1 MAVKKLS
8 VAVLMGGRSDE
19 HDVSRAS
26 GWAVLTQ
33 LPIDAFEAWP
43 VLLGRDGRWR
53 FPSLEA
59 ADPEAVVVP
68 EAEAAGDPGLALPEG
83 IRALLDRAPDVVFIA
98 MHGPEGEDGKIQSLL
113 DLMDLPYVGSDAYA
127 SSLAMNKPLTKAVYR
142 AFDIPVADDQLLRR
156 ADWERDPVSLEAE
169 LRRRFAP
176 PWVLKTP
183 KLGSS
188 VGLTIVPADGDLT
201 QELSRLF
208 VLDSDVLA
216 EEFVAGRELTCG
228 VLDSPALG
236 PTRPLPILE
245 ITPVESPFFDYH
257 AKYTP
262 GAAREICPALVD
274 DSVRDRVWALGMTA
288 HQVLG
293 CRSMSR
299 TDFILASDGGLVTLE
314 TNTIPGLTRTS
325 LLPQQAAAAGL
336 SFADL
341 VAGLTLGAYELAHGK
356 GQGNTLDKATP

>member
-1 MAVKKLS
+1 MDAKNLS
-8 VAVLMGGRSDE
+8 VAVLMGGRSGE

-26 GWAVLTQ
+26 GWAVVTQ
-33 LPIDAFEAWP
+33 LPVDGFEAWP
-43 VLLGRDGRWR
+43 VVLGRDGLWR
-53 FPSLEA
+53 FPDSDS
-59 ADPEAVVVP
+59 ADPEVDLG
-68 EAEAAGDPGLALPEG
+68 EEEGLALPEG
-83 IRALLDRAPDVVFIA
+83 IRRLLDRAPDVVFIA

-113 DLMDLPYVGSDAYA
+113 DLLGVPYVGSDAYA

-142 AFDIPVADDQLLRR
+142 AHDLPVADDETLHR
-156 ADWERDPVSLEAE
+156 ADWARDPTAVEAA
-169 LRRRFAP
+169 LRARFAP

-188 VGLTIVPADGDLT
+188 VGLSIVSEDGDLAG
-201 QELSRLF
+201 ELGRLF
-208 VLDSDVLA
+208 GLDALLLA
-216 EEFVAGRELTCG
+216 EEFVAGRELTCA
-228 VLDSPALG
+228 VLDTPALG

-245 ITPVESPFFDYH
+245 IIPVESPYFDYH

-262 GAAREICPALVD
+262 GAAQEICPADVED
-274 DSVRDRVWALGMTA
+274 AVRDRAQDLAMAA
-288 HQVLG
+288 HRILG

-299 TDFILASDGGLVTLE
+299 TDFILTPDGGLVTLE

-341 VAGLTLGAYELAHGK
+341 VAGLTRGAYESSVNSG
-356 GQGNTLDKATP
+356 KATP

>member
-1 MAVKKLS
+1 MVAKKLS

-33 LPIDAFEAWP
+33 LPGDGFEAWP
-43 VLLGRDGRWR
+43 VVLGRDGRWR
-53 FPSLEA
+53 FPSLEG
-59 ADPEAVVVP
+59 ADPEAEVDP
-68 EAEAAGDPGLALPEG
+68 ELTRDPGLALPEG
-83 IRALLDRAPDVVFIA
+83 IRRLLDRAPDVVFIA

-113 DLMDLPYVGSDAYA
+113 DLLDLPYVGSDAYA

-142 AFDIPVADDQLLRR
+142 AFDIPVADDQILRR
-156 ADWERDPVSLEAE
+156 VDWERDPAAVEAA
-169 LRRRFAP
+169 LRQRFAP

-188 VGLTIVPADGDLT
+188 VGLTIVGEDGDLT
-201 QELSRLF
+201 HELSRLF
-208 VLDSDVLA
+208 ALDPDVLA

-228 VLDSPALG
+228 VVDTPALG
-236 PTRPLPILE
+236 PTRSLPILE

-262 GAAREICPALVD
+262 GAAQEICPAPVD
-274 DSVRDRVWALGMTA
+274 DSVRDRVQTLGLAA

-299 TDFILASDGGLVTLE
+299 TDFILTPDGALVTLE

-336 SFADL
+336 TFADL
-341 VAGLTLGAYELAHGK
+341 VAGLTRGAYESARGV
-356 GQGNTLDKATP
+356 GMTTG

>member
-1 MAVKKLS
+1 MDAMKLS

-33 LPIDAFEAWP
+33 LPNRAFEAWP

-53 FPSLEA
+53 FPRPEE
-59 ADPEAVVVP
+59 ADPEAEP
-68 EAEAAGDPGLALPEG
+68 PRDPGLALPEG
-83 IRALLDRAPDVVFIA
+83 IRKLLDRTPDVIFIA

-113 DLMDLPYVGSDAYA
+113 DLLGLPYVGSDAYA
-127 SSLAMNKPLTKAVYR
+127 SSLAMNKPLAKAVYR
-142 AFDIPVADDQLLRR
+142 ACDIPVADDQILRR
-156 ADWERDPVSLEAE
+156 ADWERDPSALEAA
-169 LRRRFAP
+169 LRQRFAP

-188 VGLTIVPADGDLT
+188 VGLAIVSEDGDLT
-201 QELSRLF
+201 GELTRLF
-208 VLDSDVLA
+208 ALDPDLLA
-216 EEFVAGRELTCG
+216 EEFVAGRELTCS
-228 VLDSPALG
+228 VLDTPALG

-245 ITPVESPFFDYH
+245 ITPVGSPFFDYH

-262 GAAREICPALVD
+262 GAAREICPAPVTD
-274 DSVRDRVWALGMTA
+274 TVRDRVQALGLAA
-288 HQVLG
+288 HRALG

-299 TDFILASDGGLVTLE
+299 TDFILAPDGGLVTLE

-341 VAGLTLGAYELAHGK
+341 VAGLTRGAYESAVSK
-356 GQGNTLDKATP
+356 GKATP

>member
-1 MAVKKLS
+1 MVRKKLS
-8 VAVLMGGRSDE
+8 VAVLIDGRSGE

-33 LPIDAFEAWP
+33 LPTDAFSAWP
-43 VLLGRDGRWR
+43 VLLGQDGRWR
-53 FPSLEA
+53 FPSNSE
-59 ADPEAVVVP
+59 ADPEVDP
-68 EAEAAGDPGLALPEG
+68 PSDPGLALPEG
-83 IRALLDRAPDVVFIA
+83 IRRLVDRAPDVVFIA

-113 DLMDLPYVGSDAYA
+113 ELLGLPYVGSDPYA

-142 AFDIPVADDQLLRR
+142 AHDIPVADDWLLRR
-156 ADWERDPVSLEAE
+156 EDWESDPAAAEAE
-169 LRRRFAP
+169 LRRRFTP

-188 VGLTIVPADGDLT
+188 VGLAILNEDGDLSG
-201 QELSRLF
+201 ELRRLF
-208 VLDSDVLA
+208 GLDGELLV
-216 EEFVAGRELTCG
+216 EQFVAGRELTCA
-228 VLDSPALG
+228 VLDTPALG

-245 ITPVESPFFDYH
+245 VIPVESPYFDYH

-262 GAAREICPALVD
+262 GAAREICPAEVD
-274 DSVRDRVWALGMTA
+274 DPVRDQAQALGMAA
-288 HQVLG
+288 HRALG

-299 TDFILASDGGLVTLE
+299 TDFILTPDGQLVTLE

-341 VAGLTLGAYELAHGK
+341 VAGLTRGAYESS
-356 GQGNTLDKATP
+356 

>member
-1 MAVKKLS
+1 MADRKLS
-8 VAVLMGGRSDE
+8 VAVLMGGRSGE

-26 GWAVLTQ
+26 GFAVLTQ
-33 LPIDAFEAWP
+33 LPAAAFAAWP

-53 FPSLEA
+53 FPSLEE
-59 ADPEAVVVP
+59 ADPEADP
-68 EAEAAGDPGLALPEG
+68 EADAEVTGDPGLALPEG

-113 DLMDLPYVGSDAYA
+113 DLLDLPYVGSDAYA

-142 AFDIPVADDQLLRR
+142 AFDIPVADDQILRR
-156 ADWERDPVSLEAE
+156 ADWERDPAALEAA

-188 VGLTIVPADGDLT
+188 VGLTIVSEDGDLT
-201 QELSRLF
+201 GELSRLF
-208 VLDSDVLA
+208 ELDPDVLA
-216 EEFVAGRELTCG
+216 EQFVAGRELTCA
-228 VLDSPALG
+228 VVDTPALG
-236 PTRPLPILE
+236 ATRPLPILE
-245 ITPVESPFFDYH
+245 IIPVESPFFDYH

-262 GAAREICPALVD
+262 GAAREICPAPVD
-274 DSVRDRVWALGMTA
+274 DSVRDRVQALGLTA
-288 HQVLG
+288 HQILG

-299 TDFILASDGGLVTLE
+299 TDFILTPDGELVTLE

-325 LLPQQAAAAGL
+325 LLPQQAAADGL

-341 VAGLTLGAYELAHGK
+341 VAGLTRGAYEFAVSRA
-356 GQGNTLDKATP
+356 KATP